1 MDTEIKNFNNLCAY
15 FLNYIVKLKYVK
27 KIMYIKR
34 KQDKSA
40 QSVQETIIKEI
51 KEQKRS
57 DNYIENLIIFKS
69 VYKNN

>member
-15 FLNYIVKLKYVK
+15 FLHYIVKLKYVK